1 MAVGSYGIVRPADVS
16 PDDVEILYHYAADRV
31 STTAVT
37 LKKLTSNQVLTPI
50 LHTGTTTTDTTA
62 VGTEILGGLYNLL
75 LSADDFSDLGIYT
88 LYIRPKQIR
97 TTVMDCGILASLP
110 SVRGVVI
117 DLSNVPSA
125 DRNKF
130 TPQGLV
136 GYRIEYINPNDNKKL
151 PNFYKIVTSSFYCTP
166 VTANLNTTTQKS
178 VRYQYSEGA
187 TNFIFLTVT
196 PSSAP
201 SNKPNTVPFIGSP
214 GQKIILSNT
223 YFNPT
228 TIQIDMVE
236 HDSSTLANALYG
248 NQTKAVTPGI
258 YTIYD
263 KDNNIYKQYN
273 LFEIKDDFNDT
284 LYEVRE
290 TRTDID
296 ETLNFDTITNI

>member
-1 MAVGSYGIVRPADVS
+1 MAVGSFGIIRPADVS
-16 PDDVEILYHYAADRV
+16 PDDVEILYHYAADRI

-37 LKKLTSNQVLTPI
+37 LKKLTSNQVLTPVY
-50 LHTGTTTTDTTA
+50 HNGNTGGTDK
-62 VGTEILGGLYNLL
+62 VEVLGGMYNLQ
-75 LSADDFSDLGIYT
+75 LSASDFSKLGVYT
-88 LYIRPKQIR
+88 LHLRPKQVR
-97 TTVMDCGILASLP
+97 TSIMDCGILASLP
-110 SVRGVVI
+110 SVRGLII
-117 DLSNVPSA
+117 DLSQVPTG

-136 GYRIEYINPNDNKKL
+136 GYRVEYINTADNKKL

-166 VTANLNTTTQKS
+166 VTANLTSSTQKS

-187 TNFIFLTVT
+187 TNFMFLTIT

-201 SNKPNTVPFIGSP
+201 SNKPNTVPFIGTP
-214 GQKIILSNT
+214 GQKVILSNT

-228 TIQIDMVE
+228 TIEIDMVE
-236 HDSSTLANALYG
+236 YDASTLANALYG

-290 TRTDID
+290 KRTDID